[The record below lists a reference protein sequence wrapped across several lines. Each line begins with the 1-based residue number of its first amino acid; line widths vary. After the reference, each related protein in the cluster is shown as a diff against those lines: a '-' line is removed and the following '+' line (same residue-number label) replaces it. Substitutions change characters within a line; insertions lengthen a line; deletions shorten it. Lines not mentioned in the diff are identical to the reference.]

1 MADTDKSDAENHDN
15 AEEIKRMDATQH
27 GARGN
32 VHSEPDK
39 QPTEQEP
46 PPPLPS

>member
-1 MADTDKSDAENHDN
+1 MPDTDKTNAESKEN

-32 VHSEPDK
+32 VHSEPEA
-39 QPTEQEP
+39 PTEQDA
-46 PPPLPS
+46 PPPLPN